1 MLHYEIESFCR
12 SLQLRAPVVVLMTL
26 FNKEGVNVATV
37 DIYRFVRGREEQK
50 ENPKQKIH

>member
-37 DIYRFVRGREEQK
+37 DIAKNKKKTQNK
-50 ENPKQKIH
+50 KSIDQ